1 MGKNERKEYLS
12 RAQSVVFV
20 AGDVKI
26 SSKIFSSKNVG
37 VKSLRLIVKPE
48 GDPVQGSNINRIEAQ
63 LRMLSL
69 LHCVLKVI
77 TFMSKPT

>member
-1 MGKNERKEYLS
+1 MGKKRKKRIS
-12 RAQSVVFV
+12 IARSKRSFV